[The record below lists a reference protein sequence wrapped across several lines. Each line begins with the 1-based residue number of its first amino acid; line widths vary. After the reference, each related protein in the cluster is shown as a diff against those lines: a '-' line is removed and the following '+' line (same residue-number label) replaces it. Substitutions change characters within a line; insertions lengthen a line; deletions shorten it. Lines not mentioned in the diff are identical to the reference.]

1 MKHFLQIFLVTGLMA
16 TNWYCAGNQGNS
28 PKNGM
33 IAEGYCECAA
43 AISNL
48 DKQARSQPDS
58 SVVMTMLLDSMQR
71 EFEKA
76 NICLMPL
83 RTAHG
88 PVQPTDISE
97 IQRILQKKCPDL
109 AGNKDLITELL
120 CR

>member
-1 MKHFLQIFLVTGLMA
+1 MTNFLQIFLVTGLVV

-28 PKNGM
+28 QKNEM

-43 AISNL
+43 AIINL
-48 DKQARSQPDS
+48 DKQARSKPDS

-76 NICLMPL
+76 NTCLMPL

-88 PVQPTDISE
+88 PVQPADIPE

-109 AGNKDLITELL
+109 AGNKDLVAELL

>member
-1 MKHFLQIFLVTGLMA
+1 MKHFLQIFLVTGLVA

-28 PKNGM
+28 QKNEL

-48 DKQARSQPDS
+48 DKQARSMPDS
-58 SVVMTMLLDSMQR
+58 SVVMTVLLDSMQR

-76 NICLMPL
+76 NTCLLPL
-83 RTAHG
+83 RTEYGHIHPAG
-88 PVQPTDISE
+88 IPE
-97 IQRILQKKCPDL
+97 IQRILQRKCPDL
-109 AGNKDLITELL
+109 AGNKDLMTELL